1 MTEWLSE
8 QVNKL
13 LNAKGGSGMWTTLA
27 LLSALS
33 GTPAQAGQLELKNP
47 RFTYG
52 ILGQERK
59 DDTFLPGD
67 MVILSFDI
75 DGLKIKPN
83 GTAQYSMAMKLFNH
97 KKNKYVF
104 EKDPQELTVVNSLG
118 GTHQPAYAL
127 TNLFPDAEPGDY
139 TIHVEVKDILANTAA
154 KPLERKFNVKKLEF
168 GIVRPGF
175 VYMDLNENQAGALPY
190 LAPPLAVPGQN
201 LMLHFTTVGFAEAGE
216 KNEPKVSVEVV
227 IQDESGKPVLTK
239 PISGKAESYPD
250 AEAQKLKILPF
261 RVPVQVNRTGK
272 FKILITAKDE
282 NNSGKTATF
291 PALDLT
297 VVEVK

>member
-1 MTEWLSE
+1 MTGWLSE

-13 LNAKGGSGMWTTLA
+13 LNAKGGSGMWTTVA

-33 GTPAQAGQLELKNP
+33 YAPGQAESLELKNP

-67 MVILSFDI
+67 MVVLSFDI
-75 DGLKIKPN
+75 DGLKIKQD
-83 GTAQYSMAMKLFNH
+83 GTAQYSMGMKLFNH

-104 EKDPQELTVVNSLG
+104 EKEPQELTVVNSLG
-118 GTHQPAYAL
+118 GSHQSAFAL
-127 TNLFPDAEPGDY
+127 TNLFHDTDPGEY
-139 TIHVEVKDILANTAA
+139 TIRVDVKDVQGNATA

-175 VYMDLNENQAGALPY
+175 VYFDLNENQGGASPS

-201 LMLHFTTVGFAEAGE
+201 LMLHFTTVGFTEAGD
-216 KNEPKVSVEVV
+216 KSEPKVSVEVV
-227 IQDESGKPVLTK
+227 IQDDSGKPVLAK
-239 PISGKAESYPD
+239 GISGKATSYPD
-250 AEAQKLKILPF
+250 DDAKKLKILPF

-272 FKILITAKDE
+272 FKIVITAKDE
-282 NNSGKTATF
+282 NNSGKTTTF
-291 PALDLT
+291 PPLDLT